1 MAEKTTLARPYALAT
16 FKVASEDDQL
26 ALWSEMLEFLAAV
39 VEDATMKGI
48 IADPR
53 VEWEA
58 QGKLIIEIAG
68 GRLSERGQNFV
79 KVLAENARLGLVPEI
94 RAVYEEERARA
105 EKRQKVEV
113 VSAYKLT
120 ARFETLIADA
130 MKKRLGCEVDVDSR
144 IDRSLIGGVIIRAGD
159 TVIDASLR
167 GRLQGLAAALG

>member
-1 MAEKTTLARPYALAT
+1 MAEKTTLARPYALAA

-26 ALWSEMLEFLAAV
+26 ALWSEMLAFLAAV

-53 VEWEA
+53 VEAEA

-94 RAVYEEERARA
+94 QAVYEEARAKA

-120 ARFETLIADA
+120 VRFETMIADA

-167 GRLQGLAAALG
+167 GRLQGLASALG